1 MQRRDITGVKH
12 VLIGLWLN
20 EENIYGVMSVLQSG
34 VKDEVENGAS
44 GQLLRNGI
52 QRWYRP
58 TPKAGIS
65 LLWSKLAFG
74 LFRARYAGLIS
85 TY

>member
-1 MQRRDITGVKH
+1 MTGIKR

-20 EENIYGVMSVLQSG
+20 RENIYGVMSVLQSG
-34 VKDEVENGAS
+34 VKNEVRNSAS

-52 QRWYRP
+52 QRWYRL

-65 LLWSKLAFG
+65 LL
-74 LFRARYAGLIS
+74 
-85 TY
+85 